1 MALVGRPNVGKSALF
16 NRITQSRRAIVED
29 YPGVTRDRLYEDTDW
44 NGREFT
50 IIDTGGIWTGDD
62 ETLLGLTRKQTEMAI
77 AEADVLVFVV
87 DGMGGP
93 TAADQI
99 VLDLLRRT
107 KKPVI
112 LAVNKAESPK
122 VNGMEFYE
130 YGLGEPILVSA
141 VHGEGVGDLLD
152 AIVDR
157 LPPEEDLNE
166 LTHTGEIR
174 IALAGRPNVGK
185 SSLLNYLSGEERTLV
200 TPIAGTTRDVV
211 DTVIEREGQRYVILD
226 TAGLRRPNKITQTLE
241 EKTVQRTLDAIRNAD
256 VVLLLIAADDD
267 ITAQDQR
274 IAGQIDKARKG
285 CVVLLNKSDLI
296 KGTTI
301 PFQQKAKEHLRFLSY
316 FKSMANIL
324 GQGNLR
330 LYGQRDIVGVELGGA
345 FKNILAIAVG
355 IAVES
360 GLGDNAQ
367 AAIMTRGLHEMGR
380 LAVRM
385 GARWE
390 TLAGLSGLG
399 DVVAT
404 SNSPSSRNRWFGQ
417 ELAKGR
423 SVDAILGSTPM
434 VVEGV
439 PTAYAA
445 RDLGQKFGLPVPITT
460 EVVEIFNG
468 KSVKLAV
475 EALMSR
481 QRVEESDR

>member
-1 MALVGRPNVGKSALF
+1 MGLSLVALVGRPNVGKSALF

-152 AIVDR
+152 AIVDH

-316 FKSMANIL
+316 AKIL
-324 GQGNLR
+324 PVSVKTGWRMDTLWP
-330 LYGQRDIVGVELGGA
+330 
-345 FKNILAIAVG
+345 AVMQAYQSYSAR
-355 IAVES
+355 ITTHQLNQLVQEAVHLNPPPTDK
-360 GLGDNAQ
+360 GKALKIFYTTQ
-367 AAIMTRGLHEMGR
+367 
-380 LAVRM
+380 
-385 GARWE
+385 
-390 TLAGLSGLG
+390 
-399 DVVAT
+399 VAT
-404 SNSPSSRNRWFGQ
+404 KPPYFVFFVNDPELVHFSYARYLENRLREKYGFEGSPIRMAFR
-417 ELAKGR
+417 ERTRKE
-423 SVDAILGSTPM
+423 SVGG
-434 VVEGV
+434 E
-439 PTAYAA
+439 
-445 RDLGQKFGLPVPITT
+445 
-460 EVVEIFNG
+460 
-468 KSVKLAV
+468 
-475 EALMSR
+475 
-481 QRVEESDR
+481 